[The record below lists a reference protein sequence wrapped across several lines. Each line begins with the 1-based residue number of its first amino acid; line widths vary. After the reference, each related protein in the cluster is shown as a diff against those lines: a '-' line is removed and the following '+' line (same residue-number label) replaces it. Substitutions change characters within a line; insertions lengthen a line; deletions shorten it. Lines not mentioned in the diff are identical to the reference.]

1 MPRSDVSGRP
11 QPDRRSVCGDP
22 SIGQPLGVVDEPPT
36 STTPATDAPAL
47 RIEVPVDLEAI
58 DGVRTQVVE
67 LAAGWGV
74 VELEDLEVVTSE
86 LVTNAIVHAHSA
98 SVVEV
103 RSIGPGCIEV
113 AVTDTD
119 PEPPVK
125 RIPYEQHTRGLG
137 LHIVDA
143 LCAEWGVRPA
153 PTGKTVWA
161 RIGPV
166 EGDDRG

>member
-1 MPRSDVSGRP
+1 MAD
-11 QPDRRSVCGDP
+11 DP
-22 SIGQPLGVVDEPPT
+22 CSSI
-36 STTPATDAPAL
+36 SPATEDPAL
-47 RIEVPVDLEAI
+47 RIEVPLDLAAV

-67 LAAGWGV
+67 LAVGWGF

-86 LVTNAIVHAHSA
+86 LVTNAIVHAGSP

-103 RSIGPGCIEV
+103 RLVDPDCVEV
-113 AVTDTD
+113 TVTDTD

-143 LCAEWGVRPA
+143 LCADWGVRPVGE
-153 PTGKTVWA
+153 GKAVWA
-161 RIGPV
+161 RVGPLAS
-166 EGDDRG
+166 EG